1 VQPIALWTF
10 LTLAIE
16 VADVDRNISKFFDIN
31 DTRRTFTY
39 VELGGPEKMIKKFE
53 DIKFTETTMPKGI
66 QALIA
71 FGEYELSI
79 ICNEGSYGGKNGGT
93 LYEIGVFK
101 NNKMV
106 ELPGITEPN
115 DTVKGWL
122 NEDKV
127 MATIKKMHLISGA
140 DPVAV

>member
-1 VQPIALWTF
+1 MSKTYLILP
-10 LTLAIE
+10 IE
-16 VADVDRNISKFFDIN
+16 VADVDRNISKSFDIN
-31 DTRRTFTY
+31 GTCRTFTY

-101 NNKMV
+101 GDKMV

-122 NEDKV
+122 NEEKV
-127 MATIKKMHLISGA
+127 MTIIKKMTVHYYCRNTN
-140 DPVAV
+140 

>member
-1 VQPIALWTF
+1 M
-10 LTLAIE
+10 TLQTEA
-16 VADVDRNISKFFDIN
+16 VDANRNFNQSSNTVDTCGAFIN
-31 DTRRTFTY
+31 
-39 VELGGPEKMIKKFE
+39 VELGGSEMKTFK

>member
-1 VQPIALWTF
+1 MI
-10 LTLAIE
+10 
-16 VADVDRNISKFFDIN
+16 
-31 DTRRTFTY
+31 RRTEVVDANRNLNQSSNTVDTCGTFN
-39 VELGGPEKMIKKFE
+39 VMEFGGTEMKFE

-101 NNKMV
+101 GDKMV

-122 NEDKV
+122 NEEKV